1 MHLLHMP
8 SMVTFPNTNKAG
20 GGDTIISAWAST
32 SHSIFPPNLPP
43 VLHSNSCK
51 EVTFTCEKKAKQDSS
66 NTDLAMEACRSSPT
80 VKQLDFLLTPCP
92 SHIYSPLP
100 YSPASF
106 EDAGT

>member
-1 MHLLHMP
+1 
-8 SMVTFPNTNKAG
+8 MVTFPNTNKAG

-66 NTDLAMEACRSSPT
+66 NTDLAMELPNREATR
-80 VKQLDFLLTPCP
+80 FLAHSL
-92 SHIYSPLP
+92 SHSHLF
-100 YSPASF
+100 SPAL
-106 EDAGT
+106 